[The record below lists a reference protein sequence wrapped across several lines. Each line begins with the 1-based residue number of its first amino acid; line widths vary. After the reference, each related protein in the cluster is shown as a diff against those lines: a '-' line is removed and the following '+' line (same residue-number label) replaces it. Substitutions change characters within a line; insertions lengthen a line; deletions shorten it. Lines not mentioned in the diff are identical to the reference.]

1 VVGGPVRPGRRR
13 SAQSRSGGDPLE
25 LGGAG
30 DLITAIQNGGQ
41 GADWVPYLDGH
52 ILEAF
57 IVCQQHHPLGCDGGT
72 ITGGLS
78 QPVVKMI
85 HMSDQHEIRYE
96 IQHENQ
102 HGKGDRDS
110 SGEILVIDCETCS
123 ERDTSTCDDCIVTF
137 LCARDPDDAVVV
149 DLGEFRALRVL
160 GESGL
165 VPPLR
170 HSHRT

>member
-1 VVGGPVRPGRRR
+1 V
-13 SAQSRSGGDPLE
+13 
-25 LGGAG
+25 
-30 DLITAIQNGGQ
+30 
-41 GADWVPYLDGH
+41 
-52 ILEAF
+52 
-57 IVCQQHHPLGCDGGT
+57 
-72 ITGGLS
+72 GLS
-78 QPVVKMI
+78 QPVVRMI
-85 HMSDQHEIRYE
+85 HMSNQHEIK
-96 IQHENQ
+96 HENQ

-110 SGEILVIDCETCS
+110 SDEVLVIDCETCS

-149 DLGEFRALRVL
+149 DLDEFRALRVL